1 MSEFTG
7 AVASPMRY
15 RAGDAGVKLRRP
27 DMKTIVASALIT
39 LSLLTTL
46 AAPAGA
52 FDSKEFWEQQDRLH
66 Y

>member
-1 MSEFTG
+1 
-7 AVASPMRY
+7 MRC
-15 RAGDAGVKLRRP
+15 RAGDAGLNLRRP